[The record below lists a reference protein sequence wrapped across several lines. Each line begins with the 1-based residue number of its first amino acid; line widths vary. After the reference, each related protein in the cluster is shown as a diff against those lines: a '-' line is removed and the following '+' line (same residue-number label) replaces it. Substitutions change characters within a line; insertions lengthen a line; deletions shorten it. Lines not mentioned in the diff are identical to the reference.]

1 MKKEP
6 LIILTGPTAVGKTEL
21 SIALAKAVNGEI
33 ISADSMQVY
42 RYMDIGTA
50 KIMPEE
56 MDGIPHHLIDV
67 LDPKEPFNVVLF
79 KELATKAMDDIY
91 ARGRIPVIVGGTGF
105 YIQAVLYDIHFDE
118 NDDDKSYRTYLEQL
132 AEKSELSSN
141 YIGMVERGLKEPG
154 LATIVKLLNALNIS
168 ADTLLCDLVPSASHV
183 TDDEIC
189 KRLEGLTP
197 IQKKAALD
205 LLDTYISNLPY
216 LTNEE

>member
-1 MKKEP
+1 M
-6 LIILTGPTAVGKTEL
+6 
-21 SIALAKAVNGEI
+21 
-33 ISADSMQVY
+33 
-42 RYMDIGTA
+42 
-50 KIMPEE
+50 
-56 MDGIPHHLIDV
+56 
-67 LDPKEPFNVVLF
+67 
-79 KELATKAMDDIY
+79 KELFGQ
-91 ARGRIPVIVGGTGF
+91 RLREQRIKHGLT
-105 YIQAVLYDIHFDE
+105 
-118 NDDDKSYRTYLEQL
+118 LEQL

-154 LATIVKLLNALNIS
+154 LATIVKLLNALVKLLNALNIS

-205 LLDTYISNLPY
+205 LLDTYIANLPY

>member
-1 MKKEP
+1 M
-6 LIILTGPTAVGKTEL
+6 
-21 SIALAKAVNGEI
+21 
-33 ISADSMQVY
+33 
-42 RYMDIGTA
+42 
-50 KIMPEE
+50 
-56 MDGIPHHLIDV
+56 
-67 LDPKEPFNVVLF
+67 
-79 KELATKAMDDIY
+79 KELFGQ
-91 ARGRIPVIVGGTGF
+91 RLREQRIKHGLT
-105 YIQAVLYDIHFDE
+105 
-118 NDDDKSYRTYLEQL
+118 LEQL

-189 KRLEGLTP
+189 KRLEGLAP

-205 LLDTYISNLPY
+205 LLDTYIGNLPY

>member
-1 MKKEP
+1 M
-6 LIILTGPTAVGKTEL
+6 
-21 SIALAKAVNGEI
+21 
-33 ISADSMQVY
+33 
-42 RYMDIGTA
+42 
-50 KIMPEE
+50 
-56 MDGIPHHLIDV
+56 
-67 LDPKEPFNVVLF
+67 
-79 KELATKAMDDIY
+79 KELFGQ
-91 ARGRIPVIVGGTGF
+91 RLREQRIKHGLT
-105 YIQAVLYDIHFDE
+105 
-118 NDDDKSYRTYLEQL
+118 LEQL

-154 LATIVKLLNALNIS
+154 LATIVKLLNALNALNIS

-183 TDDEIC
+183 TDDEIR

>member
-1 MKKEP
+1 MRLRYERAFW
-6 LIILTGPTAVGKTEL
+6 TETAG
-21 SIALAKAVNGEI
+21 AAYKAWVD
-33 ISADSMQVY
+33 A
-42 RYMDIGTA
+42 GTTC
-50 KIMPEE
+50 
-56 MDGIPHHLIDV
+56 G
-67 LDPKEPFNVVLF
+67 
-79 KELATKAMDDIY
+79 
-91 ARGRIPVIVGGTGF
+91 
-105 YIQAVLYDIHFDE
+105 
-118 NDDDKSYRTYLEQL
+118 
-132 AEKSELSSN
+132 KSELSSN

-205 LLDTYISNLPY
+205 LLDTYIGNLPY

>member
-1 MKKEP
+1 M
-6 LIILTGPTAVGKTEL
+6 
-21 SIALAKAVNGEI
+21 
-33 ISADSMQVY
+33 
-42 RYMDIGTA
+42 
-50 KIMPEE
+50 
-56 MDGIPHHLIDV
+56 
-67 LDPKEPFNVVLF
+67 
-79 KELATKAMDDIY
+79 KELFGQ
-91 ARGRIPVIVGGTGF
+91 RLREQRIRHGLT
-105 YIQAVLYDIHFDE
+105 
-118 NDDDKSYRTYLEQL
+118 LEQL

-168 ADTLLCDLVPSASHV
+168 ADTLLCDLVSSASHV

-205 LLDTYISNLPY
+205 LLDTYIGNLPY